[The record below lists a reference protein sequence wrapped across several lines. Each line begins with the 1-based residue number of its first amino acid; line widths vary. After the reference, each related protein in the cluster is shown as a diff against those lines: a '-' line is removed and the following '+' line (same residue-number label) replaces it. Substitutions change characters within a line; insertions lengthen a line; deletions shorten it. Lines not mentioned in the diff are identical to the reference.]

1 MRFELNPDFIAVE
14 FFENMKKAEIRIC
27 HQKNE
32 YPTFIIRNIG
42 HRVVSVNGLQLLMD
56 DEVDL
61 HHDRNGITIDPRVF
75 SCYIHAFTNE

>member
-1 MRFELNPDFIAVE
+1 MALAMSPAHIFRNP
-14 FFENMKKAEIRIC
+14 KKAEIRIC
-27 HQKNE
+27 HQKND

-61 HHDRNGITIDPRVF
+61 HHDRNRITIDY
-75 SCYIHAFTNE
+75 CQ